1 MPLPQYSSINL
12 FSYSPAT
19 GVRYSVT
26 TDQQIVEDMDLHG
39 NLFCQSTIELS
50 RLTKLADPD
59 QRLQFGLRAYDRAP
73 DESSRQNV
81 PLVWMLL
88 HYVRNLDDWTH
99 LQPGKVLNIVV
110 IDWPSGAGYE
120 LRAWLMAGDNALQA
134 ASIPALYSARRSSN
148 KAYKPI
154 DLPPVTHS

>member
-1 MPLPQYSSINL
+1 MTVSQYKSINL
-12 FSYSPAT
+12 FSYSPLV

-26 TDQQIVEDMDLHG
+26 TDQQILEDMDQHG
-39 NLFCQSTIELS
+39 TLFCRSTIELA
-50 RLTKLADPD
+50 RLTKLADPA

-73 DESSRQNV
+73 DESSRENV

-88 HYVRNLDDWTH
+88 HYVRDLEEWSH
-99 LQPGKVLNIVV
+99 LQPGAALNIVV
-110 IDWPSGAGYE
+110 IDWPQGTGYE
-120 LRAWLMAGDNALQA
+120 LRAWLIVADNALQA

-148 KAYKPI
+148 NAYKAI